1 MCCLIYKWMG
11 LLRFLIYWECWK
23 ISIHISAGKMKKK
36 WDILTKKLF
45 VASTDSAM
53 KTVNMLCCQFWD
65 GIVKINYCPQ
75 INVIQKK
82 FKLHLFYLTSCVS
95 DWFIW
100 IIRGDFMY
108 FLFTKKSFFSFLLFK
123 KKKKKKKRYIY
134 IYIYIQRERDRERER
149 EREVTLSLLL
159 WKKNILYEIC
169 FFQHMYHSKTT
180 LKI

>member
-11 LLRFLIYWECWK
+11 AASFPHILRMLE
-23 ISIHISAGKMKKK
+23 
-36 WDILTKKLF
+36 DINPYLSREDEKKLF

-53 KTVNMLCCQFWD
+53 KTVNMLSCQFWD

-123 KKKKKKKRYIY
+123 KKKKKKNAIY